1 MFSTALFALAFAT
14 SHGTALGHTPAPVH
28 QSIAGIRHQH
38 PSIRF
43 STGTLAQVCTNA
55 SWLDRL
61 FGKRDEC
68 SLVDPQGT
76 SAERAYYQACARHG
90 TTGLLDC
97 HIGYT
102 FRYVTAAD
110 PAGGQFADCFR
121 GCAPFL
127 ADAQRAEDARRSE
140 QIPMVFGAVQ
150 AVGEKLVEEIAAEAS
165 GLDLEASSVAVSH
178 TDGIV
183 RELIRPGVIYR
194 DSANARA
201 HTIVGN
207 MDDARALF
215 DTLSAGGKEVTP
227 PSFQEGGTLVRLRT
241 ARRSASVR
249 TPGTEGRRRSRSSF
263 PATRKNGPSFISRN
277 TEARS

>member
-1 MFSTALFALAFAT
+1 MLSAALLALAFAA
-14 SHGTALGHTPAPVH
+14 SHGTALGHAPAPVH
-28 QSIAGIRHQH
+28 QSNAGTGHRH
-38 PSIRF
+38 PSVRL

-97 HIGYT
+97 HIGYS
-102 FRYVTAAD
+102 FKYVTVID
-110 PAGGQFADCFR
+110 RHGGQYSACFR
-121 GCAPFL
+121 GCARFL
-127 ADAQRAEDARRSE
+127 AEVQRAEDARRSE
-140 QIPMVFGAVQ
+140 RIPMVFGGLQ
-150 AVGEKLVEEIAAEAS
+150 AVGEKVVGEIAAEAS
-165 GLDLEASSVAVSH
+165 GLDLDASSVAVSR
-178 TDGIV
+178 TDAIV

-194 DSANARA
+194 DTTAAEI

-215 DTLSAGGKEVTP
+215 NTISAGGSDVTP
-227 PSFQEGGTLVRLRT
+227 AGFQEGGTLIRFRDGTQISFRPNAGRGTSPAVEIKI
-241 ARRSASVR
+241 
-249 TPGTEGRRRSRSSF
+249 PGYLAKQIKFHFTDR
-263 PATRKNGPSFISRN
+263 
-277 TEARS
+277 

>member
-1 MFSTALFALAFAT
+1 MALATF
-14 SHGTALGHTPAPVH
+14 HGTPAHTPAPVH
-28 QSIAGIRHQH
+28 TSAAGAHHPH

-97 HIGYT
+97 HIGYS
-102 FRYVTAAD
+102 FKYVTVTDRKAD
-110 PAGGQFADCFR
+110 QFASCFR

-127 ADAQRAEDARRSE
+127 AEVQRAEDARRSE
-140 QIPMVFGAVQ
+140 QVPMVFGAVQ
-150 AVGEKLVEEIAAEAS
+150 AVGEEVVDEIAAEAS
-165 GLDLEASSVAVSH
+165 GLDVGGSSLAGSH
-178 TDGIV
+178 TERII

-194 DSANARA
+194 DTAAA
-201 HTIVGN
+201 QIHTIVGN
-207 MDDARALF
+207 LDDARALF
-215 DTLSAGGKEVTP
+215 DTLSSGGTEATPAGY
-227 PSFQEGGTLVRLRT
+227 QEGGTLVRFPDGTQVGFRPNAGRGT
-241 ARRSASVR
+241 SPAVEIKI
-249 TPGTEGRRRSRSSF
+249 PGYLAKQVKFHFTDR
-263 PATRKNGPSFISRN
+263 
-277 TEARS
+277 

>member
-1 MFSTALFALAFAT
+1 MLSTALLALAFAT
-14 SHGTALGHTPAPVH
+14 SHGTALPHAPAPVH
-28 QSIAGIRHQH
+28 PSMVTTSRPH
-38 PSIRF
+38 PSTQI

-97 HIGYT
+97 HIGYS
-102 FRYVTAAD
+102 FRYVTVADRSGGRVAA
-110 PAGGQFADCFR
+110 CFR

-127 ADAQRAEDARRSE
+127 AEVQRAEDARRSE
-140 QIPMVFGAVQ
+140 QIPMVFGGLQ
-150 AVGEKLVEEIAAEAS
+150 SVGEKLVDEIAAEAS
-165 GLDLEASSVAVSH
+165 GVELETSSVGVSR
-178 TDGIV
+178 TDMIV
-183 RELIRPGVIYR
+183 RELVKPGVIYR
-194 DSANARA
+194 DSVRARA

-227 PSFQEGGTLVRLRT
+227 PSFQEGGTLVQFEDGTQISFRPN
-241 ARRSASVR
+241 AGYGRSPAVEVFM
-249 TPGTEGRRRSRSSF
+249 PGYTQKWAKFHFTEH
-263 PATRKNGPSFISRN
+263 
-277 TEARS
+277 

>member
-1 MFSTALFALAFAT
+1 MLSTALFTLALAT
-14 SHGTALGHTPAPVH
+14 SHGTAAGHAPAPVH
-28 QSIAGIRHQH
+28 QSIVTTSGPHRSA
-38 PSIRF
+38 RF

-97 HIGYT
+97 HIGYS
-102 FRYVTAAD
+102 FRYVTAPD
-110 PAGGQFADCFR
+110 RGGAQFAACFR

-127 ADAQRAEDARRSE
+127 ADVQRAEDARRSE

-150 AVGEKLVEEIAAEAS
+150 AVGEKVVGEIAAEAS
-165 GLDLEASSVAVSH
+165 GLALDASSVAVSR
-178 TDGIV
+178 TDRIV

-194 DSANARA
+194 DSATARA

-207 MDDARALF
+207 VDDARALF
-215 DTLSAGGKEVTP
+215 DTLRADGRDVTP
-227 PSFQEGGTLVRLRT
+227 PAYQSGGTLVQFPDGTRIGFRPN
-241 ARRSASVR
+241 AGYGRSPAVEIDIPGY
-249 TPGTEGRRRSRSSF
+249 TPRMVKVHFTEH
-263 PATRKNGPSFISRN
+263 
-277 TEARS
+277 